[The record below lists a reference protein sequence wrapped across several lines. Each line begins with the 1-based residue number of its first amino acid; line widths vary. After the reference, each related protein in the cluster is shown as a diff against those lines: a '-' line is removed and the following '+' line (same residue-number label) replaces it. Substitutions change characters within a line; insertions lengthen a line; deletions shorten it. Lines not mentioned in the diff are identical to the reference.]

1 MKFAILLALL
11 ILGPLVG
18 GFYGAL
24 HDQIAY
30 SVSPEFFTKFRFGI
44 YNIAP
49 DTNPRWGAAI
59 VGFKNTWQVGLL
71 LGGILSLAG
80 MIQFDWQRMLK
91 YTIHAFLIALFSAF
105 IFSLIG
111 LAISAGEREISSS
124 LNIIDKE
131 SFLAVERMNNFSKMG
146 GVIGMLLGLFYH
158 VFRRNKDKVFSDTS
172 PTGLADSIR

>member
-11 ILGPLVG
+11 ILGPIVA

-24 HDQIAY
+24 HDQVAY

-44 YNIAP
+44 FNIMP

-59 VGFKNTWQVGLL
+59 VGIKNTWQVGLI

-111 LAISAGEREISSS
+111 LAIGAGEREISSS
-124 LNIIDKE
+124 LNIIDKDA
-131 SFLAVERMNNFSKMG
+131 FLTVERMNNFSKMG

-158 VFRRNKDKVFSDTS
+158 VFRRNKDKVFTDISS
-172 PTGLADSIR
+172 TGFTGGLG